1 MYSPAKH
8 HWGVVM
14 LEEGWGGRLSFSKP
28 ALEEEEE
35 EKEGGGGVWGEEG
48 RQRGRGESLTSCSPP
63 SHKRSTEPQRRAGR
77 SRKQTAKLIN
87 GRGEGGAGMAF
98 RLRLH
103 GASFGGAGRVWRRW
117 RGGS

>member
-1 MYSPAKH
+1 M
-8 HWGVVM
+8 G
-14 LEEGWGGRLSFSKP
+14 EEGWGGGRLSFSKP

-35 EKEGGGGVWGEEG
+35 EEGGVAGFGVKGG

-63 SHKRSTEPQRRAGR
+63 SHKRSAEPQRRAGR

-87 GRGEGGAGMAF
+87 GCGEGGAGMAF

-103 GASFGGAGRVWRRW
+103 GVSFLGGWVG
-117 RGGS
+117 GGS